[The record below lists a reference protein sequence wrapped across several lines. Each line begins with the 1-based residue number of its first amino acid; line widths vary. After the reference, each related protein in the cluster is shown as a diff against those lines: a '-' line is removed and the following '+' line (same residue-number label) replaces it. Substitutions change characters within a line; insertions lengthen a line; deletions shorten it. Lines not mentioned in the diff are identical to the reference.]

1 MGIIIIIINPTIRT
15 LKQSKPTHPQT
26 NNITSA
32 NMVGKAPSEGQKVDF
47 GQNAPSKVEG
57 AGVVTEGSLAAESLQ
72 ESGGFAANKGIH
84 GENIPSNASTTNTLG
99 AASNAMSRGEANDRT
114 SGNSGSYAEGQ
125 KAKSNAGAAPTYVAS
140 QYAVDQSGPHGKNIT
155 EGFDDAG
162 AQDGTQKAFN
172 AAVGS
177 KDDPSRAAELQFEQ
191 NNAARTRGAGPRDGE
206 ISNETKYDALNS
218 STSA

>member
-1 MGIIIIIINPTIRT
+1 MGIIIIINPTIRT

-114 SGNSGSYAEGQ
+114 SGNAASYDEATNSGSFAEGQ
-125 KAKSNAGAAPTYVAS
+125 KAKSN
-140 QYAVDQSGPHGKNIT
+140 
-155 EGFDDAG
+155 AG

>member
-1 MGIIIIIINPTIRT
+1 MGIIIINPTIRT
-15 LKQSKPTHPQT
+15 LKQSKPTHPQA

-99 AASNAMSRGEANDRT
+99 AASYDEAT
-114 SGNSGSYAEGQ
+114 NSGSFAEGQ

-162 AQDGTQKAFN
+162 AQGGTQKAFN

>member
-1 MGIIIIIINPTIRT
+1 MGIIIINPTIRT

-114 SGNSGSYAEGQ
+114 SGNAASYDEATNSGSFAEGQ

-140 QYAVDQSGPHGKNIT
+140 QYAVDQSGP
-155 EGFDDAG
+155 
-162 AQDGTQKAFN
+162 QKAFN

>member
-1 MGIIIIIINPTIRT
+1 MGIIINPTIRT

-99 AASNAMSRGEANDRT
+99 AASNAMSRGEATD
-114 SGNSGSYAEGQ
+114 SGSFAEGQ

-162 AQDGTQKAFN
+162 AQDGTQKA
-172 AAVGS
+172 
-177 KDDPSRAAELQFEQ
+177 L
-191 NNAARTRGAGPRDGE
+191 
-206 ISNETKYDALNS
+206 
-218 STSA
+218 